1 MGMRT
6 YLGASWR
13 VLLREL
19 SAFGVV
25 GLINL
30 GVDIALFNL
39 LHQVVG
45 LGPLTSKVL
54 ATCVSAT
61 SAYFMHRQW
70 SFAHRARTGLRREYV
85 LFFLLNGIGLAI
97 GLIVIALVRYGFG
110 RADVVSLNV
119 ANLVGIGLGTIFR
132 YLTYKRFVFLPA
144 DAAGQPVP
152 R

>member
-1 MGMRT
+1 M
-6 YLGASWR
+6 
-13 VLLREL
+13 LLREI

-25 GLINL
+25 GIINL
-30 GVDIALFNL
+30 GIDIVLFNL
-39 LHQVVG
+39 LHQAVG

-61 SAYFMHRQW
+61 TAYFMHRKW
-70 SFAHRARTGLRREYV
+70 SFAHRARTGLRREYT

-97 GLIVIALVRYGFG
+97 GLLVIAVVRYGFDRG
-110 RADVVSLNV
+110 DVFALNV

-132 YLTYKRFVFLPA
+132 YLTYRRFVFLPA
-144 DAAGQPVP
+144 DAEGQAVP